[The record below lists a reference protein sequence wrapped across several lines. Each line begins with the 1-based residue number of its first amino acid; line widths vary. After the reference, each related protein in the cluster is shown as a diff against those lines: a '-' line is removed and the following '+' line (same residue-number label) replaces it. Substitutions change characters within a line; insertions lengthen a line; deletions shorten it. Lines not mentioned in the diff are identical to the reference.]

1 MSRPV
6 TMMTPE
12 EAQRIGEWF
21 DRIVMLAILGLI
33 VWIFFYADFSAIADM
48 LRDATADQSETLKDI
63 KVQVTAL
70 EVMTCP
76 K

>member
-21 DRIVMLAILGLI
+21 DRLVMLALLGLT
-33 VWIFFYADFSAIADM
+33 VWIFFYAGLATLAGVM
-48 LRDATADQSETLKDI
+48 QNATADQSETLKDI
-63 KVQVTAL
+63 RAQVTAL
-70 EVMTCP
+70 EVMTC

>member
-21 DRIVMLAILGLI
+21 DRLVMLVLLAVV
-33 VWIFFYADFSAIADM
+33 VWGFFYGGLATLAGVM
-48 LRDATADQSETLKDI
+48 QNATADQSETLKNI
-63 KVQVTAL
+63 EVQVTAL
-70 EVMTCP
+70 EVMTC

>member
-1 MSRPV
+1 
-6 TMMTPE
+6 MMTPE
-12 EAQRIGEWF
+12 EAQKIGEWF
-21 DRIVMLAILGLI
+21 DRLAILVLLGVT
-33 VWIFFYADFSAIADM
+33 VWGFFYGGLATLAGV
-48 LRDATADQSETLKDI
+48 LQNATADQSETLKDI

>member
-21 DRIVMLAILGLI
+21 DRLVMLTLLGVV
-33 VWIFFYADFSAIADM
+33 VWGFFYGGLATLAGVLADIRA
-48 LRDATADQSETLKDI
+48 
-63 KVQVTAL
+63 QVTAL
-70 EVMTCP
+70 EVMTCR
-76 K
+76 

>member
-6 TMMTPE
+6 TMMTSE

-21 DRIVMLAILGLI
+21 DRIVMLTLLGVV
-33 VWIFFYADFSAIADM
+33 VWIFFYADLATLAGVM
-48 LRDATADQSETLKDI
+48 QNATADQSETLKDI

-70 EVMTCP
+70 EVMTC